1 MPDFELHHMAEN
13 MNQTLAELQASFLNS
28 LPLEERLRGLST
40 EEVLKRYSAE
50 EVLKRYSVEEMLHV
64 LGEEERSRMQRLLNN
79 PPNDS

>member
-1 MPDFELHHMAEN
+1 MPDFELHLMAEN